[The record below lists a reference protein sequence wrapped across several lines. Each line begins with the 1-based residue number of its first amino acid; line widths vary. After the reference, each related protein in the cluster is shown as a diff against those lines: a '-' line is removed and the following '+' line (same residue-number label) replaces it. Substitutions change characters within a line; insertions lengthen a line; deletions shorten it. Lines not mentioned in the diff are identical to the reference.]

1 MMEASPV
8 FLLSKVSSTK
18 SWLWHRRLNHLNFRT
33 LNELAQ
39 KDLVRGLPKLKYEK
53 EHLCPSC
60 QLGESKRSSHPLK
73 IVNTNIEILNTLH
86 MDICGPI
93 RIESIHGKKYI
104 LVIIDDYTRFG
115 WNGVVKIRNR
125 TLMEVARTMLIF
137 AKALMFLWA
146 EVMATACYT
155 SRSLVHTLH
164 EKTYYELLK
173 GNKLELKYFC
183 VFGLLCYPTNNY
195 DDLGKLKAKA
205 DIGLKPNR
213 MAHVHNNVGPEINAL
228 QSGRISYGLVT
239 DPTTPSVPPSE
250 KQLSELFQPL
260 FDEDEEF
267 LLAAHTPPVHVT
279 VTQVP
284 EISICSPSTT
294 TITEDAPATTTIS
307 STSQSSAPNTG
318 VTGMANPF
326 TTVDNY
332 SFVNS
337 FALETTSE
345 ASTSRTVNVDVTQH
359 HYSTINHVQKRTK
372 DHLLENMISDL
383 NRLNKAR
390 LVVKG
395 YRQEAGIDFKESFA
409 PVARLEAIILF
420 IANAA
425 SQNMTMF
432 QMDVKTGFMNGSSC
446 LSNFPKALLIQLF
459 SQGKQENTSYLFKSM
474 ITSSQNPR
482 GVFINQSKYALEI
495 LKKYGLDTSAS
506 LDTPMVEKTKLDED
520 KQGTIVDPTRFRGMV
535 GSLMYLS
542 ASRPDI
548 VFVVCMCARYQ
559 AKPTKKNLH
568 VIKRIFR
575 YLKGTIHMGLW
586 YSKDFGFAL
595 KAFVDADYADC
606 QDTRRST
613 SGSDQFLRDKVLAD
627 IFTKALPRER
637 FELLLPLLGMKQI
650 SLETLQELQETA
662 NE

>member
-239 DPTTPSVPPSE
+239 DPTTPSVP
-250 KQLSELFQPL
+250 
-260 FDEDEEF
+260 
-267 LLAAHTPPVHVT
+267 
-279 VTQVP
+279 

-432 QMDVKTGFMNGSSC
+432 QMDVKTGFMNGELNEVAPSAWYDK
-446 LSNFPKALLIQLF
+446 LSR
-459 SQGKQENTSYLFKSM
+459 

-548 VFVVCMCARYQ
+548 VFVV
-559 AKPTKKNLH
+559 
-568 VIKRIFR
+568 
-575 YLKGTIHMGLW
+575 
-586 YSKDFGFAL
+586 
-595 KAFVDADYADC
+595 
-606 QDTRRST
+606 
-613 SGSDQFLRDKVLAD
+613 
-627 IFTKALPRER
+627 
-637 FELLLPLLGMKQI
+637 
-650 SLETLQELQETA
+650 
-662 NE
+662 